1 MDDAAFTYPLISSR
15 YITNPYDRGM
25 LELKHL
31 RLLRELVEHGTLSAA
46 ARCLGYS
53 QPAVTQQLQRLERSL
68 GTPLVVRSRSG
79 ISLTEA
85 GEVLLRHGRNA
96 LSTLSLAEAEVAA
109 VAGLRSG
116 RIRLA
121 SFPSAA
127 GTILPAALASVT
139 ARYPG
144 LSFSLTE
151 AEPPEALAL
160 LDRGECDVVIAFAYE
175 EEGKP
180 KRPGSAADEV
190 WIPLLRESVHVGLGH
205 DHPAAASR
213 HIRLADLRDERWIA
227 GCPKC
232 RGHLVAACTEAGFEP
247 DIAFETDDYVALQGL
262 AAAGLGVT
270 LLPDLVLSVVQLDTL
285 NVRRVHPTQCR
296 TVSAVSTPSLLRVPG
311 VRQTIDALH
320 EASGG
325 LRLPKVSA

>member
-1 MDDAAFTYPLISSR
+1 V
-15 YITNPYDRGM
+15 

-53 QPAVTQQLQRLERSL
+53 QPAVTQQLQGLERSL

-85 GEVLLRHGRNA
+85 GEVLLRHGRTA
-96 LSTLSLAEAEVAA
+96 LSSLSLAEAEVAA

-121 SFPSAA
+121 CFPSAA
-127 GTILPAALASVT
+127 GTILPPALASVA
-139 ARYPG
+139 ARHPG

-160 LDRGECDVVIAFAYE
+160 LDRGECDVVVAFAYDE
-175 EEGKP
+175 DTKP
-180 KRPGSAADEV
+180 KRPGSTADEV
-190 WIPLLRESVHVGLGH
+190 WIPLLRETVHVALAH
-205 DHPAAASR
+205 DHPAATTR
-213 HIRLADLRDERWIA
+213 HIRLSDLRDERWIA

-232 RGHLVAACTEAGFEP
+232 RGHLVAACQAAGFEP

-262 AAAGLGVT
+262 AAAGLGVA
-270 LLPDLVLSVVQLDTL
+270 LLPDLVLSVVRLDTL
-285 NVRRVHPTQCR
+285 DVRRLHPAQCR

-320 EASGG
+320 EASRAM
-325 LRLPKVSA
+325 RLPKVSA